1 MKKVLIL
8 LMGAVLSIQ
17 ATAFASIHQTK
28 LSNIEST
35 RSAFVYKDIKVVT
48 TSTNEQEQEKDK
60 DKALF
65 SVFVSKDKFH
75 TKKGYRENLNIAF
88 TSHNQNRYYIFDEDC
103 PPYLLLENKDKKVE
117 KLYFSKLKYDNPYW
131 ISFSLSKEEINKI
144 EQAQSVKIVLPEANE
159 NLFYFDEDKEKIS
172 KKQYNKS
179 IKTEEK
185 IYIIPTEILNE
196 WKNVFKQ

>member
-1 MKKVLIL
+1 MKKILIL
-8 LMGAVLSIQ
+8 LIGAVLSIQ
-17 ATAFASIHQTK
+17 ATAFASIHYTK

-35 RSAFVYKDIKVVT
+35 RSAFVYKDVQAVT
-48 TSTNEQEQEKDK
+48 TSTSKQTQDT

-65 SVFVSKDKFH
+65 SIFVSKDKFH
-75 TKKGYRENLNIAF
+75 TEKGYRENLNIAF

-103 PPYLLLENKDKKVE
+103 PPYLLLEGKDKKDE

-131 ISFSLSKEEINKI
+131 ISFSLTKEEINKI
-144 EQAQSVKIVLPEANE
+144 EQAQNVKIVLPEASE
-159 NLFYFDEDKEKIS
+159 NPFYFDEDKEKIS

-179 IKTEEK
+179 IKTEDK
-185 IYIIPTEILNE
+185 TYIIPTEILNE